1 MSLAFPSFRGRTA
14 LARPIPAGVGSRLAV
29 GATAAAVAL
38 LPFLEPSGPGHISP
52 VDVLVAT
59 SIGACLLWAGSAR
72 AELRLPYALSGGLF
86 LLAGAVAG
94 LVGSYPGQSLL
105 SLAQEIPLLLWCAAI
120 TNLARLPDALATILR
135 TWAYSALVWAAVLIA
150 GVAVGNATVAGLT
163 EETGPRAALTL
174 GNPNLAVTYFFL
186 SVFIVWAA
194 QRPRRRLLRWGG
206 YALLITAMMLTGSN
220 GGIVALGAGTVVA
233 GTLAIRRRHG
243 IPAAVAVT
251 ALAAVSGVLVLS
263 SIDVAAVQ
271 GWARR
276 SGTQWLVESF
286 GHAENSVQS
295 REELLNQSAR
305 LYYEGGL
312 LGQGPASTES
322 RLVANLSS
330 IQHEAH
336 DDYTAALIERG
347 VPGAVALLLLL
358 GSVGIRT
365 WSIGTRPLRR
375 DFAVAVPRPLGLVGG
390 VVGSLVSGLAY
401 EFLHFRHV
409 WALLGVIAALYLWG
423 RE

>member
-1 MSLAFPSFRGRTA
+1 MSRAFASVRGPTS
-14 LARPIPAGVGSRLAV
+14 LTRPIPAQARSRLAV
-29 GATAAAVAL
+29 GATAAAVAF
-38 LPFLEPSGPGHISP
+38 LPFLKPSGPGNIGP
-52 VDVLVAT
+52 VDVLVAA

-94 LVGSYPGQSLL
+94 LVGSYPSQSLL
-105 SLAQEIPLLLWCAAI
+105 SLGQEIPLLLWCAAI
-120 TNLARLPDALATILR
+120 TNLARLPEALGTILR
-135 TWAYSALVWAAVLIA
+135 TWAYSAVAWSAVLIA
-150 GVAVGNATVAGLT
+150 GMAAGNATVAGLT
-163 EETGPRAALTL
+163 EDTGPRAALTF

-206 YALLITAMMLTGSN
+206 YALLITAMILTGSN
-220 GGIVALGAGTVVA
+220 GGILALGAGTVMA
-233 GTLAIRRRHG
+233 GTLAIGRRHG
-243 IPAAVAVT
+243 IPGAVAFT
-251 ALAAVSGVLVLS
+251 ALAIVAGVLVVS
-263 SIDVAAVQ
+263 RIDVAAVE

-276 SGTQWLVESF
+276 TGTQWLVESL
-286 GHAENSVQS
+286 GHVEKSAES
-295 REELLNQSAR
+295 REELLDQSAR

-312 LGQGPASTES
+312 LGQGPASTKS
-322 RLVANLSS
+322 RLVANLSPT
-330 IQHEAH
+330 QHEAH
-336 DDYTAALIERG
+336 NDYTATLIERG
-347 VPGAVALLLLL
+347 FPGAVALLLLI

-365 WSIGTRPLRR
+365 WSVAARPLRR
-375 DFAVAVPRPLGLVGG
+375 DFAVAVPRPFGLAGG
-390 VVGSLVSGLAY
+390 VVAVLVSGLAY